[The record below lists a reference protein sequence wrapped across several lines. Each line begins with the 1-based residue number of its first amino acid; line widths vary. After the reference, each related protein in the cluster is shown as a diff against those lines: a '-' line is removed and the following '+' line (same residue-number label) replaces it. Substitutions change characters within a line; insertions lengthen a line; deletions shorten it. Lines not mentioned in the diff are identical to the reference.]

1 MNTKWKWS
9 HTYESICNGSLSWT
23 DIISLWSDR
32 VDDTGMFGWKEKA
45 VTDSPQWQEKPSS
58 SAAEQ
63 SVEGWT
69 DQSSLTEHT
78 NLFSSCVWDI
88 QAIISGRSQSG
99 RGLRVKTSPV
109 QSECRKVLTLRRASA
124 NVYSPLIAFLIR
136 FIVNIYFWYTMRV
149 RYTF

>member
-63 SVEGWT
+63 SVRGWT
-69 DQSSLTEHT
+69 RTERTLVFKSLCMCD
-78 NLFSSCVWDI
+78 LFSSFVWDRPSSVGGEKPAVMWAGPASKNKPCPIGTQEGVYISARLSSCGRARGIHI
-88 QAIISGRSQSG
+88 QSIPFFY
-99 RGLRVKTSPV
+99 RV
-109 QSECRKVLTLRRASA
+109 
-124 NVYSPLIAFLIR
+124 
-136 FIVNIYFWYTMRV
+136 
-149 RYTF
+149 